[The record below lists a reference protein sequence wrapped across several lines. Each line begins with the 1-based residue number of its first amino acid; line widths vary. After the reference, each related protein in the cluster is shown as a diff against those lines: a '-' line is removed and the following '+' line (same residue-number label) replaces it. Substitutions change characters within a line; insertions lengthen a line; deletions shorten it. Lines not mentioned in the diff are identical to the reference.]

1 MSAVYRL
8 VSVFFVLVML
18 SGCTDPKT
26 YPVSGQECGP
36 DDPVHDVDGT
46 LGSCP
51 SAI

>member
-8 VSVFFVLVML
+8 VSMLFVLVML
-18 SGCTDPKT
+18 SACTDPKT

-36 DDPVHDVDGT
+36 NDPVHDVDAAI
-46 LGSCP
+46 GSCP